1 MSLICVSFSFAYFFL
16 FNDFCIYLI
25 IYFDKLGIVCSAL
38 LLICNHE
45 FQKHSLV
52 NPEREASDLALICA
66 KAYFGAGRWKF
77 W

>member
-1 MSLICVSFSFAYFFL
+1 MCVIKPGVDAEEAVKSFWVS
-16 FNDFCIYLI
+16 I
-25 IYFDKLGIVCSAL
+25 ILPA
-38 LLICNHE
+38 
-45 FQKHSLV
+45 KHSLV